1 MPSRKGEKPQIHVGE
16 TTYNPINID
25 KLQILGSTHLNKP
38 MNFKFA
44 DDKHEYKYTSVIV
57 NFL

>member
-38 MNFKFA
+38 MNFKF
-44 DDKHEYKYTSVIV
+44 
-57 NFL
+57 